1 MKHPMD
7 SGALRQQ
14 ILETAMV
21 NGSYV
26 RPDGSKFDTY
36 FDVFR
41 LYADATLTQAI
52 AMAIADQLTEPF
64 DAVAG
69 IALGGVPLATH
80 LAAALGKPMLVVRPS
95 AKSYGTYA
103 QVEGLTRR
111 GGCALLVDDVV
122 RHATM
127 MITAQKA
134 LAQVD
139 VEVSEA
145 ACILT
150 FGHVGYELLQNQGV
164 KLHSVLARM
173 EHK

>member
-1 MKHPMD
+1 MD
-7 SGALRQQ
+7 IGALKQQ
-14 ILETAMV
+14 ILATAMV

-41 LYADATLTQAI
+41 LYADAKLTHTI
-52 AMAIADQLTEPF
+52 ALAIADQLTEPF

-80 LAAALGKPMLVVRPS
+80 LASALGKRLLIVRPT

-103 QVEGLTRR
+103 QVEGLTRP
-111 GGCALLVDDVV
+111 GGRALLVDDVV

-127 MITAQKA
+127 MMTAQKA
-134 LAQVD
+134 LSQVD

-145 ACILT
+145 ACILA
-150 FGHVGYELLQNQGV
+150 FGHFGYELLQNQGV
-164 KLHSVLARM
+164 RLHSVLDRM
-173 EHK
+173 EHR

>member
-1 MKHPMD
+1 MD
-7 SGALRQQ
+7 TNRSLKQH

-21 NGSYV
+21 KGSYV
-26 RPDGSKFDTY
+26 RPDGSQFDTY

-41 LYADATLTQAI
+41 LYADAKLTHTI

-80 LAAALGKPMLVVRPS
+80 LAAVLGKPMLVVRPT

-103 QVEGLTRR
+103 QVEGLTRP
-111 GGCALLVDDVV
+111 GGRALLVDDVV

-127 MITAQKA
+127 MVTARKA

-145 ACILT
+145 ACILA
-150 FGHVGYELLQNQGV
+150 FGRFGYELLQNQGV
-164 KLHSVLARM
+164 KLHSVLDRM
-173 EHK
+173 EHR